1 MNPRTQVHRHSSLEP
16 YNGNHST
23 VSGWPQEHA
32 GLQEHCEVGPG
43 TTPVQRGAVC
53 MELNI
58 EPLTNSPAILSS
70 RCLPQWRPM
79 YVHMNNGLWT
89 FTATLPLTLPLSA
102 TDTRNHVGDSPV
114 CWANCKQPDERQ
126 QTDSTHTSLWKRQ
139 NHRGADRGEGRAR
152 LDHTETHERTLGG
165 MTEFLVLDCNV
176 ITQLPVFVKT
186 HELQTKKSKFYG
198 VNKCKWT
205 NEWMLLV
212 TCYNPPVKVRT
223 HI

>member
-16 YNGNHST
+16 YNWNHST

-32 GLQEHCEVGPG
+32 GLQEHCEVGPS

-58 EPLTNSPAILSS
+58 ESLTNSPAILSS

-114 CWANCKQPDERQ
+114 CWANCQQPDERQ
-126 QTDSTHTSLWKRQ
+126 QSVWLHAHLTLEKAESQRCRQRWREGETWPHRDTWGNTRGDDRIPGSWLQCDYTASCVCQNSWTTDQ
-139 NHRGADRGEGRAR
+139 E
-152 LDHTETHERTLGG
+152 
-165 MTEFLVLDCNV
+165 
-176 ITQLPVFVKT
+176 
-186 HELQTKKSKFYG
+186 
-198 VNKCKWT
+198 
-205 NEWMLLV
+205 
-212 TCYNPPVKVRT
+212 
-223 HI
+223 